1 MPDDGPLNW
10 LVQGFLYQGWRI
22 LIVHKEGNKNDVR
35 KVSLSMLEKDK
46 EGKWLVLYQSCIQEI
61 VPLLAF
67 HLAEKKWECCGHTD
81 QELAEFAL
89 HWPKCCPSIHAYMEE
104 DIVLEAMNRHCNPV
118 DPCVGVHIRP
128 FEKIVRTTQGMPG
141 CCCFPWRSR
150 NDRDECGFFS
160 RTCQNYRISKLGYFW
175 ATCYKEDRAYTK
187 HWFIVLNEY
196 VENVN
201 GELKPGGSEFSRTCS
216 QLRIIRFHTE
226 SSDLNRVGIGGYCK
240 DFHGTPTWSQ
250 LDVDS
255 HVKNVDG
262 YLKWCG
268 PWTW

>member
-1 MPDDGPLNW
+1 M
-10 LVQGFLYQGWRI
+10 
-22 LIVHKEGNKNDVR
+22 
-35 KVSLSMLEKDK
+35 
-46 EGKWLVLYQSCIQEI
+46 
-61 VPLLAF
+61 
-67 HLAEKKWECCGHTD
+67 D
-81 QELAEFAL
+81 QELVEFAL
-89 HWPKCCPSIHAYMEE
+89 HWPKCCPGIHAYMEE
-104 DIVLEAMNRHCNPV
+104 DIVLEAMNPPGLHRIIPLSMETQFPEPELYWRMKLVSVIHCLVVKHCNP
-118 DPCVGVHIRP
+118 
-128 FEKIVRTTQGMPG
+128 
-141 CCCFPWRSR
+141 
-150 NDRDECGFFS
+150 ECGFFS

-250 LDVDS
+250 FDVDS